1 MEWAPGVTEIGK
13 ISPSLRKTGG
23 FVAYYRGQV
32 MASSK
37 TLEGLMKQ
45 KEVKWLLETQDLLIG
60 HLAPEGMIVVYQ
72 NSVHQ
77 EANYLW
83 RSM

>member
-1 MEWAPGVTEIGK
+1 MEQTPEAEEMGK

-37 TLEGLMKQ
+37 TLEGLMTQ
-45 KEVKWLLETQDLLIG
+45 KEVRWLLGNEDLLIG

-72 NSVHQ
+72 NSIHQ
-77 EANYLW
+77 EADYL
-83 RSM
+83 R